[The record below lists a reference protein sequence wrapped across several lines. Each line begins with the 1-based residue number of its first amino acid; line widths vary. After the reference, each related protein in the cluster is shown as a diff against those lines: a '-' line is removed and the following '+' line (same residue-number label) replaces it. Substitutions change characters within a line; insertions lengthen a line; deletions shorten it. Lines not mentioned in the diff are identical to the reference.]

1 MAQPVAK
8 PTPPRRLQ
16 PPRMLSLAESSAS
29 GLLSFRDQGARLSPY
44 SAVMT
49 FEPITSPSTQD
60 AAELLARLGGVLVD
74 GGAIDRRSLDRA
86 RRVATETGTRL
97 DQVLT
102 QLGLISDRGLAEA
115 LAQLIAAPVLGA
127 ADYPE
132 APLFPDRL
140 KAKFLRRVRALPIAA
155 TEERATL
162 AMADPLDVFTRNAV
176 AAALGRPVAVAVAV
190 PIELEAAIGR
200 LYAGSEE
207 GGEGAALLDEVVPD
221 AEPAEE
227 DAERLKDLASE
238 APVIRLVNQ
247 LIARAVETHASDIHV
262 EPF

>member
-1 MAQPVAK
+1 
-8 PTPPRRLQ
+8 
-16 PPRMLSLAESSAS
+16 
-29 GLLSFRDQGARLSPY
+29 
-44 SAVMT
+44 MT

-190 PIELEAAIGR
+190 PIELEAAFDR
-200 LYAGSEE
+200 LYAEAADIADAEE
-207 GGEGAALLDEVVPD
+207 ILDETVPTGC
-221 AEPAEE
+221 
-227 DAERLKDLASE
+227 
-238 APVIRLVNQ
+238 
-247 LIARAVETHASDIHV
+247 ARDTATTVCCTRWSRRRHGCKRRSFHASRSWRGSIL
-262 EPF
+262 PNGGCRRTAASS